1 MIITK
6 NNLIVKLFSFLKPN
20 SNEKNMILLAGL
32 GNIGKKYEFTRH
44 NYGFLALD
52 EIIKEYNLTKSAT
65 KFQSEVF
72 TGQIAENKVIAIKPQ
87 TFMNNSGNAIQS
99 AASFY
104 KIPPEK
110 IIVFHDE
117 VDIKLGET
125 RVKQGGGNA
134 GHNGLKS
141 IDRKIG
147 KNYWRYRLGISRPP
161 NPEYEVSDYVL
172 SKFDKKELEVVAEI
186 NYDIAKNLPDFLFK
200 KIINKE

>member
-1 MIITK
+1 M
-6 NNLIVKLFSFLKPN
+6 FSFFRPKN
-20 SNEKNMILLAGL
+20 IDKNMILLVGL
-32 GNIGKKYEFTRH
+32 GNIGKKYELTRH

-52 EIIKEYNLTKSAT
+52 EIIKQYNLTKSAD

-72 TGQIAENKVIAIKPQ
+72 SGQIENHKVLAIKPQ
-87 TFMNNSGNAIQS
+87 TFMNNSGSAVQS

-104 KIPPEK
+104 KITPER

-117 VDIKLGET
+117 IDIKMEDV
-125 RVKQGGGNA
+125 RVKQGGGHA

-141 IDRKIG
+141 IDQRIG

-172 SKFDKKELEVVAEI
+172 SKFDKKELEIVGEI
-186 NYDIAKNLPDFLFK
+186 NFDIARKLPEFITT
-200 KIINKE
+200 KIIEQSQ